1 MFQNKPIGSFLMRD
15 PSEVEK
21 ENLKTKWMTL
31 VFSYKHCSRD
41 FRAEREYENYFVMI
55 ENSDGYGCLF
65 GKKNFEDT
73 SKAIDLRFMGFDC
86 DDGISVSMIK
96 EAVNVH
102 LKDQEGYNELPFKF
116 PIHRELPF

>member
-1 MFQNKPIGSFLMRD
+1 
-15 PSEVEK
+15 
-21 ENLKTKWMTL
+21 
-31 VFSYKHCSRD
+31 
-41 FRAEREYENYFVMI
+41 MI
-55 ENSDGYGCLF
+55 ENSDGYGRLF

-86 DDGISVSMIK
+86 DDAISVSMIK